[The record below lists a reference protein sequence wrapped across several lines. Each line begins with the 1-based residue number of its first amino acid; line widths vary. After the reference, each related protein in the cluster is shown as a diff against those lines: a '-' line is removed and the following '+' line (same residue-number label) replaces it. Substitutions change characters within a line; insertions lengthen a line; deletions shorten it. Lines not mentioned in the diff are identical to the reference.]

1 MADELKIA
9 EDRADELAQE
19 HNLTKAR
26 RDGAVL
32 ALTDA
37 HARGEWPPPPSIVV
51 EENTPAPVDGAA
63 IAARVV
69 QGLRSAHIEV
79 TGPMHKVIA
88 RAVAG

>member
-9 EDRADELAQE
+9 EDRADELAIE

-26 RDGAVL
+26 REGAAL

-37 HARGEWPPPPSIVV
+37 HARGEWPSSPSVV
-51 EENTPAPVDGAA
+51 LEQDEPAADGAA

-88 RAVAG
+88 TAIAG